1 MACMIC
7 LETYER
13 NHYCL
18 KCNKPMCETC
28 NVRYAAEKEFGMGCP
43 ACRSTGGVLSIN
55 IEAEKE
61 GNLVFVCTGA
71 KVTLLMD
78 GERQSFS
85 VSSRAARMVRRRNM
99 KVAREYSGADVYDM
113 VLMMIT
119 VVTHAVINNIT
130 TEPNLLQMFKERLQ
144 TPFARQ
150 IQYGYTIHV
159 R

>member
-1 MACMIC
+1 
-7 LETYER
+7 
-13 NHYCL
+13 
-18 KCNKPMCETC
+18 
-28 NVRYAAEKEFGMGCP
+28 MGCT
-43 ACRSTGGVLSIN
+43 ACSSTCGVLSIN
-55 IEAEKE
+55 IEAEEE
-61 GNLVFVCTGA
+61 GNVVFVCTGA
-71 KVTLLMD
+71 TVTLLMD

-130 TEPNLLQMFKERLQ
+130 TEPTLLQMFKERLQ

>member
-1 MACMIC
+1 MIC

-99 KVAREYSGADVYDM
+99 KVAREYSGANDIYDM
-113 VLMMIT
+113 VLTMIT
-119 VVTHAVINNIT
+119 VITHAVLNNLT
-130 TEPNLLQMFKERLQ
+130 TKPNLVQMFKERLH
-144 TPFARQ
+144 TPFGPK
-150 IQYGYTIHV
+150 IHFGYTIYIHPS
-159 R
+159 